1 MRMLHPGDKIL
12 DSIISLP
19 LASNEQKD
27 QMNSYQEVLSEAQH
41 PSLLEFL
48 SAIWMEEVTLR
59 KTI

>member
-1 MRMLHPGDKIL
+1 MLHPGDKIL

-19 LASNEQKD
+19 SASNEQKD